1 MEWVRAQGRAPWRAI
16 MEFLT
21 GGSTMPKGRKPRKRN
36 EDVIPKAKLAREIA
50 RILDDEGLTQT
61 EAAYRVKDAPSQI
74 SLMVTGNLRGFS
86 AERLIRTLVG
96 LGRDVSITT
105 RNAKGSTG
113 SVRVMIK

>member
-1 MEWVRAQGRAPWRAI
+1 MEAHANGEPRPAVGAI
-16 MEFLT
+16 TIFLT
-21 GGSTMPKGRKPRKRN
+21 GRTMPKARRPRKRN
-36 EDVIPKAKLAREIA
+36 EDVVPKAKLAREIA
-50 RILDDEGLTQT
+50 RILEVENLTQT

-74 SLMVTGNLRGFS
+74 SLMVTGHLRGFS

-113 SVRVMIK
+113 SVRVMIR

>member
-1 MEWVRAQGRAPWRAI
+1 
-16 MEFLT
+16 
-21 GGSTMPKGRKPRKRN
+21 MPKGRRPRKVN
-36 EDVIPKAKLAREIA
+36 EQVVPKAKLAREIA
-50 RILDDEGLTQT
+50 RILDDENLTQT

-105 RNAKGSTG
+105 RSAKGGKG
-113 SVRVMIK
+113 SVRVMIKR